1 MTEAFENREL
11 DVCVRAIADR
21 IQMEGRQEGAIVS
34 AHGRHFL
41 NGKMPYGTVVA
52 ADFADLEC
60 GALAER
66 KKCVILFI
74 DMP

>member
-1 MTEAFENREL
+1 MCAGNCGPDLEGNRKIEAGKTERTAEKAGN
-11 DVCVRAIADR
+11 
-21 IQMEGRQEGAIVS
+21 
-34 AHGRHFL
+34 
-41 NGKMPYGTVVA
+41 
-52 ADFADLEC
+52 LEC

>member
-1 MTEAFENREL
+1 
-11 DVCVRAIADR
+11 
-21 IQMEGRQEGAIVS
+21 
-34 AHGRHFL
+34 
-41 NGKMPYGTVVA
+41 MPYGTVVA

>member
-1 MTEAFENREL
+1 MCAGNCGPDMAR
-11 DVCVRAIADR
+11 
-21 IQMEGRQEGAIVS
+21 
-34 AHGRHFL
+34 
-41 NGKMPYGTVVA
+41 NGKIEAGKTERT
-52 ADFADLEC
+52 ADKAGNLEC